1 MQCNT
6 AMLSLA
12 CLLASYVVGSLS
24 AAILVCRLLGK
35 GDPRKEGSGNPGAT
49 NILRIHGKGP
59 AAATL
64 AGDVLKGLLP
74 VLVARAFGLSA
85 TTVALSG
92 AAAFLG
98 HLFPLFFGFRGG
110 KGVATLIGVL
120 CGYDWRLGAA
130 FVAVWL
136 AVAALTRYSSL
147 AGLVAAG
154 LTPLVALALGKPF
167 VYFFALTAMVAALT
181 WRHRENI
188 RRLRAG
194 TESRIGHRRA
204 APGGTPSAPG

>member
-1 MQCNT
+1 
-6 AMLSLA
+6 
-12 CLLASYVVGSLS
+12 LLASYLVGSLS

-35 GDPRKEGSGNPGAT
+35 GDPRHQGSGNPGAT
-49 NILRIHGKGP
+49 NILRIHGRGP

-74 VLVARAFGLSA
+74 VLVARALGMTA

-92 AAAFLG
+92 TAAFLG

-130 FVAVWL
+130 CVVTWL
-136 AVAALTRYSSL
+136 AVAAVTRYSSL
-147 AGLVAAG
+147 AGLLAAG
-154 LTPLVALALGKPF
+154 IAPPVALALERPF
-167 VYFFALTAMVAALT
+167 VYFVALTAMAAALA
-181 WRHRENI
+181 WRHRANI

-194 TESRIGHRRA
+194 TESRIGWRRA
-204 APGGTPSAPG
+204 ASGKTSS